1 MKKTIY
7 LFGLTF
13 LMAVLVL
20 SGCKKDEET
29 VADKLVV
36 VKRSSGVMYTVNKT
50 SGELTQVMSLTYNNE
65 PLTGLRGLVY
75 DPDTKKCYAGAT
87 NQGNGNFYSIDLS
100 TGEATLLNDNAN
112 DDWDAIADMVIA
124 PDDNILAIIYSNT
137 EGNSA
142 LSIFNKSTG
151 ASGTHK
157 TIYDEAEDEELWSP
171 GALIYGSS
179 QSQLIVGG
187 YNSVYVSN
195 LDGEVS
201 AIIPI
206 GNTENIDDD
215 DIYVMDMEKVGS
227 SVFALVY
234 ERNDENQYL
243 VKVNTSTGDITE
255 VKLMV
260 SGSNSELYH
269 CLALIP
275 ENKLD

>member
-1 MKKTIY
+1 MKKPIY
-7 LFGLTF
+7 FFGLAF

-50 SGELTQVMSLTYNNE
+50 SGELTQVMNLTYNNE

-87 NQGNGNFYSIDLS
+87 NQGNGNFYSINLS
-100 TGEATLLNDNAN
+100 TGEATLLNDNEDEN
-112 DDWDAIADMVIA
+112 WDAIADMVIA

-151 ASGTHK
+151 VSGTHK
-157 TIYDEAEDEELWSP
+157 AIYDVAEDEELWSP

-179 QSQLIVGG
+179 QSQLIIGG

-206 GNTENIDDD
+206 GNTANIDDD
-215 DIYVMDMEKVGS
+215 EIYVMDMEKVGS

-234 ERNDENQYL
+234 EDNDEDQYL
-243 VKVNTSTGDITE
+243 VKVNTSTGAITE